1 MKTLGPGSSSSQL
14 LLRSGLHQVREEA
27 GTRQAG
33 PDPAHRQKPE
43 HPLVQTQL
51 SRKEDQGTA
60 VWTQSSKSL
69 ALFCLPQ
76 YGFILRVAWFLA
88 LK

>member
-1 MKTLGPGSSSSQL
+1 M
-14 LLRSGLHQVREEA
+14 RSGLHQVREEA

-60 VWTQSSKSL
+60 VWTQPSKQL
-69 ALFCLPQ
+69 ILFCHVQ
-76 YGFILRVAWFLA
+76 GFIPRVAWFLR
-88 LK
+88 LERT